1 MWREEKQELREKLIE
16 STKTALVYLAV
27 WSGLMI
33 PVVKMFL

>member
-33 PVVKMFL
+33 PVIKMFL